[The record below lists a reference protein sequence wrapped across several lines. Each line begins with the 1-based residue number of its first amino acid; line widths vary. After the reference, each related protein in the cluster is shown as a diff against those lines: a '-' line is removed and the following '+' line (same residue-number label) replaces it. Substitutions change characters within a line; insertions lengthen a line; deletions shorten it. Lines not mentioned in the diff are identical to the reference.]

1 MGVIVFNGRI
11 LFPLYEYELRY
22 LGMHILSEVY
32 LVELNLSLNR
42 VRS

>member
-11 LFPLYEYELRY
+11 LFPLYELRY